1 MLKDITFG
9 QYYES
14 RSLIHRTDPRL
25 KTVLLIALIVFI
37 FLAKN
42 ALSMGLSVL
51 FVLSVMAVSKVPV
64 KLYLKNMKAILPVL
78 IFTGIIN
85 LFYGEGETL
94 VSFWK
99 LEITTGGI
107 YRAVFMMVRI
117 TLLGADLHH
126 NAQ

>member
-1 MLKDITFG
+1 MSAVLKDITFG

-64 KLYLKNMKAILPVL
+64 KK
-78 IFTGIIN
+78 
-85 LFYGEGETL
+85 
-94 VSFWK
+94 
-99 LEITTGGI
+99 
-107 YRAVFMMVRI
+107 
-117 TLLGADLHH
+117 
-126 NAQ
+126 